1 MMKEDPIEI
10 VGFHGHIY
18 FDTDSRDAAAGVRQ
32 GLSRFEVQ
40 IGRAS

>member
-1 MMKEDPIEI
+1 MMKEETIEI
-10 VGFHGHIY
+10 VGFHAHIY
-18 FDTDSRDAAAGVRQ
+18 FDTDSRDAAGGVRQ